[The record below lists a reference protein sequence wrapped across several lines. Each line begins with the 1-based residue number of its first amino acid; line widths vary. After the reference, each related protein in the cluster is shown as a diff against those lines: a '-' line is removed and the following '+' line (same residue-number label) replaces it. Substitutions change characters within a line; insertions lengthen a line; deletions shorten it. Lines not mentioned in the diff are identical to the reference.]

1 MYMQRETYVISLA
14 LVNSLS
20 CLHEYLTEPKI
31 ALDMLYMVLV
41 TSGFQTSSSPR
52 ITNRDRFGLSSFQ
65 LIKKP

>member
-41 TSGFQTSSSPR
+41 TSGFQTSSSP
-52 ITNRDRFGLSSFQ
+52 GLPIEIVLDCPASS
-65 LIKKP
+65 